1 MNSDDSTSTRSSVDT
16 DDDPIVGFRKPTNR
30 TSPDFRHAFSLNAN
44 DLRILRLLCKHVEED
59 KFDTAV
65 LIMLLGVANLRDRAV
80 NEEMLEEGIGG
91 FNIMEVAL
99 DNASSSST
107 STNSFEI
114 EYDEFLNAELDNMDI
129 NLVDVINEF

>member
-1 MNSDDSTSTRSSVDT
+1 
-16 DDDPIVGFRKPTNR
+16 
-30 TSPDFRHAFSLNAN
+30 
-44 DLRILRLLCKHVEED
+44 
-59 KFDTAV
+59 
-65 LIMLLGVANLRDRAV
+65 MLLGVANLRDRAV
-80 NEEMLEEGIGG
+80 NEEILEEGIGG

>member
-1 MNSDDSTSTRSSVDT
+1 MD
-16 DDDPIVGFRKPTNR
+16 
-30 TSPDFRHAFSLNAN
+30 
-44 DLRILRLLCKHVEED
+44 
-59 KFDTAV
+59 
-65 LIMLLGVANLRDRAV
+65 
-80 NEEMLEEGIGG
+80 
-91 FNIMEVAL
+91 VAL

>member
-1 MNSDDSTSTRSSVDT
+1 MIVRFLSYLVKSTA
-16 DDDPIVGFRKPTNR
+16 
-30 TSPDFRHAFSLNAN
+30 RHAFSLNAN

-59 KFDTAV
+59 EFDTAV